1 MKSINKLF
9 FFFLFLTFTQLF
21 YAQSSKEI
29 LVLSAVVKDK
39 VIPDAQVIFQKNG
52 EQSIPL
58 YTNERGKVQI
68 PNEFQDENNL
78 TVIIKK
84 EGYSTLV
91 SKCPCGGLTYAI
103 SPVMEEL
110 DGMRI
115 VLSWGSAPNDLDS
128 HLSYQGGY
136 VCYYQKDASQAN
148 LDVDDTDSYGP
159 ETITITNKIQGKKY
173 VYAVHNFSDKD
184 NSNNNRLSTIS
195 RAKVYVYIGNTL
207 IRTYLPSANVKGTVW
222 IPFLIDENG
231 NLVDV
236 GDYRNATSW
245 EGVRSIL
252 RDYRFDAN
260 NAVVDAG
267 TAQESTDL
275 NKEGERAYH
284 NGNLEESVNYYQDA
298 IELNPRNGQAYSNL
312 GLSFQ
317 KMNREAE
324 ALWANRKAI
333 DLASGNKANVVRA
346 SSYFNIAKIYEKK
359 GQWSNALQNYK
370 LAKQN
375 NANPVY
381 DKAITRVSARVRA

>member
-1 MKSINKLF
+1 MKKCILAILF
-9 FFFLFLTFTQLF
+9 FSLTQAF

-39 VIPDAQVIFQKNG
+39 VIPGAQVIFQKNG

-58 YTNERGKVQI
+58 VTNQSGKVTI
-68 PNEFQDENNL
+68 PAEYQDETNL
-78 TVIIKK
+78 TIIIKK

-115 VLSWGSAPNDLDS
+115 VLSWGSSPNDLDS
-128 HLSYQGGY
+128 HLSYEGGY
-136 VCYYQKDASQAN
+136 VCYYKKDASQAN

-159 ETITITNKIQGKKY
+159 ETITITKKIQGKKY
-173 VYAVHNFSDKD
+173 VYAVHNFTDKD
-184 NSNNNRLSTIS
+184 NGNNNRLSTIS

-207 IRTYLPSANVKGTVW
+207 VRTFTPPANTKGTVW

-236 GDYRNATSW
+236 NEFKNASSW
-245 EGVRSIL
+245 EGVKSIL
-252 RDYRFDAN
+252 SDYRFDAAN
-260 NAVVDAG
+260 FVVDQAS
-267 TAQESTDL
+267 AQESARL
-275 NKEGERAYH
+275 NQLGERAYH
-284 NGNLEESVNYYQDA
+284 NDNLEGSVYYYQQA
-298 IELNPRNGQAYSNL
+298 IEANPRNGQAYSNL

-317 KMNREAE
+317 KLDYEAE

-333 DLASGNKANVVRA
+333 DLAEGQRANVIKA
-346 SSYFNIAKIYEKK
+346 SSYYNIAKIYEGK
-359 GQWSNALQNYK
+359 GQWNNALNNFK
-370 LAKQN
+370 LAKQH
-375 NANPVY
+375 NANPAY
-381 DKAITRVSARVRA
+381 DKGIARVSAKIRS